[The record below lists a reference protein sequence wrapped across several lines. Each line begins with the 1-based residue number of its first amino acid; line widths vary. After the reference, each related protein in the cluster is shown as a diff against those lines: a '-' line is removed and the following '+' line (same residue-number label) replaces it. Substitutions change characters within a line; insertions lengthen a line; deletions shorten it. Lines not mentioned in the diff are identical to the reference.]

1 MALKYRYISI
11 LCRRP
16 WHAGKERYPE
26 LFVFSEENPKEYL
39 EIFSPGKDKKKE
51 NPKIPKRVSV
61 DPLYESTD
69 KYRRVVKPSK
79 VDELLL
85 PGPTS
90 S

>member
-1 MALKYRYISI
+1 M
-11 LCRRP
+11 
-16 WHAGKERYPE
+16 
-26 LFVFSEENPKEYL
+26 FVFSDESPKEDL
-39 EIFSPGKDKKKE
+39 KIFSPGKDKKEE
-51 NPKIPKRVSV
+51 NPTIPKRVSV